1 MTTPKTPRKTDRRP
15 TLTLKGDE
23 FGPEFRALLNK
34 AAKKVGKT
42 QAAFAADVLD
52 REARKVLQG
61 TPTDHPADTPP
72 PPAVLEK
79 VAETDKRVS
88 ELAEQVRKLT
98 ELQQRTFWQR
108 LRGQLGKTQDRVHGD
123 NP

>member
-34 AAKKVGKT
+34 AAKRAGKT

-61 TPTDHPADTPP
+61 TPIDNPADTPP
-72 PPAVLEK
+72 TPAVLDRVEK
-79 VAETDKRVS
+79 TDKLVAD
-88 ELAEQVRKLT
+88 LAEQVRKLT

-108 LRGQLGKTQDRVHGD
+108 LRGAIR
-123 NP
+123 